1 MRLVKVLGI
10 VICILSLVSMVIAG
24 PKNSMGVRE
33 VSHVS
38 FSTPVHVG
46 TALLPAGEYV
56 VRHTMEGQDH
66 IMVFQ
71 LVHGKDTVKA
81 KCTLVPLEKKAER
94 DQVIYELTAGN
105 GRVLQELVFRGDTAK
120 HVF

>member
-1 MRLVKVLGI
+1 MRLVKILSIVL
-10 VICILSLVSMVIAG
+10 CILALSSIVIAG
-24 PKNSMGVRE
+24 PKNSIGVRE

-38 FSTPVHVG
+38 FAAPVRVG
-46 TALLPAGEYV
+46 TEVLPAGEYV

-71 LVHGKDTVKA
+71 TTQGKSVVKA
-81 KCTLVPLEKKAER
+81 KCTLVPLGKKAER
-94 DQVIYELTAGN
+94 DQVIYELTSSN
-105 GRVLQELVFRGDTAK
+105 VRVLQELEFRGDTAK

>member
-1 MRLVKVLGI
+1 MRLVKSLSIVLC
-10 VICILSLVSMVIAG
+10 VLALSSMVIAG

-33 VSHVS
+33 VSHVT
-38 FSTPVHVG
+38 FAVPVHVG

-56 VRHTMEGQDH
+56 VRHTMEGADH
-66 IMVFQ
+66 VMVFQ
-71 LVHGKDTVKA
+71 SLRGKDTVKA
-81 KCTLVPLEKKAER
+81 KCSLVPLEKKAER
-94 DQVIYELTAGN
+94 DQMIYELTAGN